1 MSPRARGPVVP
12 ESASAAERV
21 PVNSAKRFAPIDAL
35 RAFAVAL
42 VLFEHAGFTKIP
54 GDAGVTV
61 FFTISGFII
70 TFILLREREKTG
82 RFDVGR
88 FYRRRALKLAPP
100 FVVAILIPT
109 LIYSLFVPVDWGAV
123 LSQVLFSYNWV
134 QVFAEEASYAVLPG
148 SDVVW
153 SLAVEEQFY
162 IVFAL
167 IWLLLVRRRWWPL
180 GLAIVAVVAIVTSNT
195 LRLTIVLGGH
205 YLEQPDRLLRATD
218 ARMDAIAWGV
228 LAAVAFHLWE
238 SGRLRWVSRFSHD
251 AVAIAAVVV
260 FVGMYAYQSPSSD
273 IALRGALQPIC
284 ALVIILYSL
293 QPTGSRLQNAYYR
306 ATSWRWVQLIGL
318 ASYSLYIGHDVVVA
332 PIYDAVR
339 SALGVWVGGV
349 VMIALG
355 AAVGFLIYFLVE
367 RPVLAWRVRR
377 GW

>member
-1 MSPRARGPVVP
+1 MTPGAPGPVEP
-12 ESASAAERV
+12 ESATAAERV
-21 PVNSAKRFAPIDAL
+21 PVNAAQRFAPIDAL

-70 TFILLREREKTG
+70 TFILLRERERSG

-88 FYRRRALKLAPP
+88 FYRRRALKLGPP
-100 FVVAILIPT
+100 FLVAILIPT
-109 LIYSLFVPVDWGAV
+109 LIYAIFVPVSWGAV
-123 LSQVLFSYNWV
+123 ASQLLFSYNWV
-134 QVFAEEASYAVLPG
+134 EVFATTASTRILPG

-167 IWLLLVRRRWWPL
+167 IWLLLVRRRWWAP
-180 GLAIVAVVAIVTSNT
+180 GLAIVAVLAIVTSNA

-205 YLEQPDRLLRATD
+205 FLEHPDRLLRATD

-228 LAAVAFHLWE
+228 LAAVGFHLWE
-238 SGRLRWVSRFSHD
+238 SGRLRWISRFSHD
-251 AVAIAAVVV
+251 AVAIAAVLI

-284 ALVIILYSL
+284 AMAIILYSL

-332 PIYDAVR
+332 PVYDGLQ
-339 SALGVWVGGV
+339 SALGVWLGGAV
-349 VMIALG
+349 LLALG
-355 AAVGFLIYFLVE
+355 AAVGLLIYFLVE

>member
-1 MSPRARGPVVP
+1 MSAGARGPVEP
-12 ESASAAERV
+12 ESANVAERV

-70 TFILLREREKTG
+70 TFILLRERDRTG

-109 LIYSLFVPVDWGAV
+109 LIYAIFSPVSWGAV
-123 LSQVLFSYNWV
+123 ASQVLFSYNWV
-134 QVFAEEASYAVLPG
+134 QVFAEKASYLVLPG

-167 IWLLLVRRRWWPL
+167 IWLLLVRRRWWAV
-180 GLAIVAVVAIVTSNT
+180 GLTTVAVLAIVTSNT
-195 LRLTIVLGGH
+195 LRLTIVLSGQ
-205 YLEQPDRLLRATD
+205 YLDHPDRLLRATD

-228 LAAVAFHLWE
+228 LAAVGYHLWE
-238 SGRLRWVSRFSHD
+238 SGRLRWISRFSHD

-260 FVGMYAYQSPSSD
+260 FFGMYAYQSPSSD

-284 ALVIILYSL
+284 ALAIILYSL
-293 QPTGSRLQNAYYR
+293 QPTGSRLQNAFYR
-306 ATSWRWVQLIGL
+306 VTSWRWVQLIGL

-332 PIYDAVR
+332 PLYDAVL
-339 SALGVWVGGV
+339 SALGLWLGGAV
-349 VMIALG
+349 LIALG